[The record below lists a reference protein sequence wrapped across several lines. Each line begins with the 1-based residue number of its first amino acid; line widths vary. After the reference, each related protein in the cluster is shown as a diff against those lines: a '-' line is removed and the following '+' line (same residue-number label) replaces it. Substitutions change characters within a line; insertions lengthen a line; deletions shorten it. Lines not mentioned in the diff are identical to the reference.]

1 VKDKVIIGIGG
12 GDGPIRGFIAAFDA
26 KTGKEVWRFYTI
38 PGPGEPGHDTWSG
51 DSWKT
56 GGVGVWNAAAYDPE
70 ANLVYLGTGNPA
82 PDWDG
87 RNRLGDNLYSDSVL
101 ALDAD
106 TGTLKWHYQFTPH
119 DELDYDST
127 QVPLLADVQYQGRPR
142 KVMLWANRNGV
153 MYALDR
159 VTGEFL
165 KGKPFVKTNWLDGFD
180 AKGRPH
186 QVKFPS
192 PEGTLVHPHV
202 HGGINWAP
210 PSFSPRTGLFYVA
223 SWENSG
229 IVAVTGQF
237 PRAAS
242 ANTQQTAMGQTN
254 LVPFFNDGTEPFG
267 VVRAYDPQTLDQVW
281 EFKMSDIT
289 WGGTLATAGDVVF
302 SGGREGYF
310 LALDAKTGKLLW
322 RASVGGQVNAGAMSY
337 SVNGKQYV
345 AIAAGNALF
354 AYALP

>member
-1 VKDKVIIGIGG
+1 
-12 GDGPIRGFIAAFDA
+12 
-26 KTGKEVWRFYTI
+26 
-38 PGPGEPGHDTWSG
+38 
-51 DSWKT
+51 
-56 GGVGVWNAAAYDPE
+56 
-70 ANLVYLGTGNPA
+70 
-82 PDWDG
+82 
-87 RNRLGDNLYSDSVL
+87 
-101 ALDAD
+101 
-106 TGTLKWHYQFTPH
+106 
-119 DELDYDST
+119 
-127 QVPLLADVQYQGRPR
+127 
-142 KVMLWANRNGV
+142 VMLWANRNGV

-186 QVKFPS
+186 QVKFPT

-229 IVAVTGQF
+229 IVAVQGQF
-237 PRAAS
+237 PRTAS

-254 LVPFFNDGTEPFG
+254 LVPFYNDDTEPFG
-267 VVRAYDPQTLDQVW
+267 VVRAYDPRTLDKVW

-310 LALDAKTGKLLW
+310 LALDARTGKLLW
-322 RASVGGQVNAGAMSY
+322 RASVGGQINAGAMSY
-337 SVNGKQYV
+337 AVNGKQYV

-354 AYALP
+354 SYALP